1 MNGTLISIID
11 ALTRAIQVIDKHLK
25 GALAFFVMAVAT
37 WCLVGPG
44 HLDTEPATPSPSQA
58 DAGGSTAMI
67 CTLEQIASLRTP
79 MTYRD
84 KAPVEDKS
92 GNACVLAIRDL
103 VSNWP
108 IDYER
113 LPRVAVDEPQLADC
127 LRAGDVLLPGR
138 GTSYP
143 ARLFSGAC
151 LPVFTAG
158 QIFVARVLEELDPAY
173 FCWYLNRSDVQA
185 EILQSLTGSAIQA
198 LNKSRLQK
206 LKIAVPPLAD
216 QRRIAELQHLGE
228 QRRYLRQELDRLE
241 FAEMQHAC
249 EALLKQREKHG

>member
-1 MNGTLISIID
+1 
-11 ALTRAIQVIDKHLK
+11 
-25 GALAFFVMAVAT
+25 
-37 WCLVGPG
+37 
-44 HLDTEPATPSPSQA
+44 
-58 DAGGSTAMI
+58 
-67 CTLEQIASLRTP
+67 
-79 MTYRD
+79 MTFRD
-84 KAPVEDKS
+84 KAPVEVKN
-92 GNACVLAIRDL
+92 GNSCVLAIRDL

-113 LPRVAVDEPQLADC
+113 LPRVTVEEHQIVDC
-127 LRAGDVLLPGR
+127 LQAGDVLLPGR

-143 ARLFSGAC
+143 ARLFLGAG

-158 QIFVARVLEELDPAY
+158 QIYIARVSEELDAAY

-185 EILQSLTGSAIQA
+185 EIQQLLTGSAIQA

-228 QRRYLRQELDRLE
+228 QRRYLRQELDQLD
-241 FAEMQHAC
+241 FAEMEYAC
-249 EALLKQREKHG
+249 EVLLKQREEHA